1 MLSAAKETGS
11 CPMAG
16 LLETLA
22 RPWTM
27 HILWA
32 LSTGGPTRFG
42 ALRRKIGGISS
53 RVLTERLRK
62 LEAKG
67 FIFRRYK
74 ATIPPEVT
82 YGLTTRMRD
91 IQKVLNELNRM
102 SIKWKRDDLD
112 ARRGEVTKN
121 GSRAAVSLR

>member
-42 ALRRKIGGISS
+42 VLRRKIGGISS
-53 RVLTERLRK
+53 RVLAVRLRS

-82 YGLTTRMRD
+82 YGLTARMRD

-102 SIKWKRDDLD
+102 SVKWKHRDSIGSR
-112 ARRGEVTKN
+112 AGATKN
-121 GSRAAVSLR
+121 GRRGAMRAA